1 MASSLA
7 RELIPS
13 ANIVASFTGVKDPSG
28 NQIGKLEVLPKDINF
43 IGHIIV
49 SGASVATKEITSITA
64 IAAGGVKEI
73 TDILVVADVSDSL
86 DGKYFILQ
94 DDAGSVAFWIDTDN
108 SGTTIPGGAAAAD
121 RAIEITTIATD
132 DAIGTVG
139 TKVYTAIIA
148 DSKFEAGTDDAA
160 GTLTIQSAT
169 YGLRTN
175 GADGDTGFTIGE
187 NTSGAGLDATY
198 FILQDEVGSVA
209 FWIDLD
215 NSGTVEPSGAA
226 AADRSVEITTVTNAM
241 NAAQVGDVIY
251 TAVIGDSKFEAGSD
265 AASPIVLVQS
275 TTTGIKTDGADGD
288 TGFTIAEDTAGD
300 EVAAYAAKI
309 QHSHNGSNWFDLL
322 SFSAISVN
330 TSELVVVDNTNDHVT
345 KFIRVVITKTTGDA
359 TFVIDLLYDRR

>member
-1 MASSLA
+1 
-7 RELIPS
+7 
-13 ANIVASFTGVKDPSG
+13 
-28 NQIGKLEVLPKDINF
+28 
-43 IGHIIV
+43 
-49 SGASVATKEITSITA
+49 
-64 IAAGGVKEI
+64 
-73 TDILVVADVSDSL
+73 
-86 DGKYFILQ
+86 
-94 DDAGSVAFWIDTDN
+94 
-108 SGTTIPGGAAAAD
+108 
-121 RAIEITTIATD
+121 
-132 DAIGTVG
+132 
-139 TKVYTAIIA
+139 
-148 DSKFEAGTDDAA
+148 
-160 GTLTIQSAT
+160 
-169 YGLRTN
+169 
-175 GADGDTGFTIGE
+175 
-187 NTSGAGLDATY
+187 
-198 FILQDEVGSVA
+198 
-209 FWIDLD
+209 
-215 NSGTVEPSGAA
+215 
-226 AADRSVEITTVTNAM
+226 M